1 MKYDSWGA
9 PVNERNAELRFLIN
23 ILMVKGFWKERRLSI
38 EVQWSRE
45 SYLSCLLR
53 LASELLKEDFRLFPF
68 PGGLPLAIFFLFLNY
83 KSNLYDWSVH
93 SGVSTPQLIGFISL
107 HQFDRKFLA
116 QFWNKCFDRKFEF
129 FVKTQWS
136 DFKPQR

>member
-68 PGGLPLAIFFLFLNY
+68 PGGLPLAIFFLFFLNY
-83 KSNLYDWSVH
+83 KSNLYDWSVECLLLNWMDLFP
-93 SGVSTPQLIGFISL
+93 SINLTENFWRNFDISVL
-107 HQFDRKFLA
+107 TENL
-116 QFWNKCFDRKFEF
+116 NF
-129 FVKTQWS
+129 FVKT
-136 DFKPQR
+136 